1 MTAIFIVYEYFQPS
15 RSDRVHK
22 NVEQAFA
29 SRRRAEEWIESWK
42 ERNRLDGFES
52 LYSYEIEEIPFDSAA

>member
-1 MTAIFIVYEYFQPS
+1 MTAIFIVYEYFQAS
-15 RSDRVHK
+15 HSGVHK

-29 SRRRAEEWIESWK
+29 SRRRAEKWIETWK

-52 LYSYEIEEIPFDSAA
+52 LYSYEIQEVPFDSAV